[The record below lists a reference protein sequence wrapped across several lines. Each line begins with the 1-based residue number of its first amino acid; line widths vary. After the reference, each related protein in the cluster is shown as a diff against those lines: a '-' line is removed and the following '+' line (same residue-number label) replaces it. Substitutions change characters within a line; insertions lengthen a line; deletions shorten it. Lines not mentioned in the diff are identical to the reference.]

1 MEIVVESD
9 DSFLF
14 EPCST
19 LGKLERPVFF
29 IQRYFDAFSLRSRRG
44 SSVVWTFFTMNQRR
58 GDFSK
63 RMQFVSLLYSRSN
76 FSIVAHDRVDFT
88 ASLIGKTRKIIY
100 CELVERFLLISF
112 I

>member
-14 EPCST
+14 ESCST

-44 SSVVWTFFTMNQRR
+44 S
-58 GDFSK
+58 
-63 RMQFVSLLYSRSN
+63 
-76 FSIVAHDRVDFT
+76 RVDRLDIFYDE
-88 ASLIGKTRKIIY
+88 SEEKRL
-100 CELVERFLLISF
+100 F
-112 I
+112 